1 MGSTAG
7 SEVGAPPP
15 PPTNRPKWD
24 DDAIERLLARLLL
37 AGVILSTLLVLAGGV
52 VFLLH
57 SAGAPPGYSHF
68 AGEPAELSSVAGI
81 IRMALRGDGRGLI
94 QLGLLAL
101 VATPVLRVAGS
112 LAAFV
117 LLKDRTYVVLTS
129 IVLVLLATS
138 LAAVVF

>member
-15 PPTNRPKWD
+15 PPPTDRPKWD
-24 DDAIERLLARLLL
+24 DDAIERLLARLLQV
-37 AGVILSTLLVLAGGV
+37 GVVLSTLLVLAGGI

-57 SAGAPPGYSHF
+57 SGVAPPGYSHF

-112 LAAFV
+112 LVAFV
-117 LLKDRTYVVLTS
+117 VLKDRTYVVLTS
-129 IVLVLLATS
+129 IVLVLLAS
-138 LAAVVF
+138 